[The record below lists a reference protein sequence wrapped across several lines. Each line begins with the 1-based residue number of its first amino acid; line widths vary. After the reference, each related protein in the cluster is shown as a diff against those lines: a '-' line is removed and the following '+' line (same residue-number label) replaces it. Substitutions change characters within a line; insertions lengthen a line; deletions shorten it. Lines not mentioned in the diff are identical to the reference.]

1 MLKAADKIFVLADS
15 NKFEKNAMLKISDIT
30 AGMTFITDPGLDDD
44 IFELYKKEK
53 IAVDR
58 G

>member
-1 MLKAADKIFVLADS
+1 
-15 NKFEKNAMLKISDIT
+15 MLKISDIT

-53 IAVDR
+53 ITVDR

>member
-1 MLKAADKIFVLADS
+1 MLKAADKVFVPADS

-30 AGMTFITDPGLDDD
+30 AGMILITDPGLDDD